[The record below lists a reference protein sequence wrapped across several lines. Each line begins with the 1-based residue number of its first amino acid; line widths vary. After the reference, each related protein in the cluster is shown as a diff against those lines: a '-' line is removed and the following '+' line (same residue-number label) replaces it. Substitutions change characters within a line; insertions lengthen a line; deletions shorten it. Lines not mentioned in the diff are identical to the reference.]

1 MSLGLRRTLHV
12 KLDPTWEDV
21 HGRLR
26 EEYVLHA
33 ADFDSELGVSPVHS
47 LKTQLRLV
55 ELASVTCRLMHSL
68 STALDTMYHHEGL
81 EERMEAV
88 SRSLVLSIN
97 NLHRAIG
104 ELQHWH
110 EGAIQIF
117 PSPVSLDDSETHE
130 SVMIYANVLFI
141 FQSSAIF
148 ALHTNLIFIH
158 ELVPASRSLLDKD
171 TIEEAVEALEDAN
184 GDIMQ
189 RTRELV
195 QVRLLNLL
203 PISVTPLMGPPLLL
217 QAINLSAVRG
227 TQMEAVESR
236 KLDIFTRTLESSRER
251 FHGSDFV
258 YNVLRNMIA
267 YAEDDE
273 KFMVAMKN
281 WRRDSEDSVT
291 HNGGQRQFR
300 LDWSNLVCQRPRL
313 FLRLMMHLDR
323 AFCTGLPPEETDFPQ
338 GLQRHAA

>member
-1 MSLGLRRTLHV
+1 MLKRLWWGVVFRDGILSLGLRRTLHV
-12 KLDPTWEDV
+12 KLDPTWEAV

-47 LKTQLRLV
+47 LKTQLHLV

-88 SRSLVLSIN
+88 STSLVLSIN
-97 NLHRAIG
+97 NIHRAIG
-104 ELQHWH
+104 ELQNWH

-117 PSPVSLDDSETHE
+117 PSPVSLDDAETHE

-141 FQSSAIF
+141 FQSLALF

-158 ELVPASRSLLDKD
+158 ELVTASRSLLDKD

-189 RTRELV
+189 V
-195 QVRLLNLL
+195 
-203 PISVTPLMGPPLLL
+203 
-217 QAINLSAVRG
+217 
-227 TQMEAVESR
+227 
-236 KLDIFTRTLESSRER
+236 K
-251 FHGSDFV
+251 
-258 YNVLRNMIA
+258 
-267 YAEDDE
+267 
-273 KFMVAMKN
+273 
-281 WRRDSEDSVT
+281 
-291 HNGGQRQFR
+291 
-300 LDWSNLVCQRPRL
+300 
-313 FLRLMMHLDR
+313 
-323 AFCTGLPPEETDFPQ
+323 
-338 GLQRHAA
+338 